1 MGTKQ
6 KGKKEIMYVAGC
18 SVGCVGLLWKVG
30 RPAEPIC
37 RQKTHLEVGG
47 PD

>member
-6 KGKKEIMYVAGC
+6 KEEKKIINVAGC
-18 SVGCVGLLWKVG
+18 SVECVGLLWKVG
-30 RPAEPIC
+30 RLAGAIC
-37 RQKTHLEVGG
+37 RPKTLLEVGG